1 MKLQNHLVAASF
13 FLFVAVLFFGLS
25 GNLEA
30 QSDWKKLWQMTVE
43 AAKKEG
49 EVVIYGPHNPN
60 YRPVWSLFQKSFP
73 AIKFSY
79 VPGRGAEHAE
89 RTLAE
94 RRAGKYIADIVMG
107 GSSTYAS
114 YSPETLESIRTLLV
128 LPEVI
133 DESAWWEQK
142 LSFSDPQNKYVLM
155 ITGEVGTRRGSYNT
169 KLVNPQEIQSW
180 RDLLKPKWKGKLGCF
195 DPRVSGGGGETFA
208 FFYHTPAL
216 GPDFIKRLLTE
227 TDMILTRDLVQGTD
241 WLAKGKILFYI
252 GSAQPIMRAKE
263 QGLPVDLLPH
273 PMKEG
278 EIMGGGS
285 CCIAYL
291 NRAPHPNAAKVFINW
306 VLSREGQTAWQKHL
320 ETNSLRTDIPK
331 SDLPPVLVPINGVRY
346 FMLNSSQYNSP
357 AVIKT
362 VRSFVNE
369 VLEERKKQR

>member
-1 MKLQNHLVAASF
+1 MKRLSF
-13 FLFVAVLFFGLS
+13 SAFSFFVAVSFFGLS

-30 QSDWKKLWQMTVE
+30 QSDWKKQWEKTVE

-73 AIKFSY
+73 EIKFNF
-79 VPGRGAEHAE
+79 VGGRGAEHAE
-89 RTLAE
+89 RILAE
-94 RRAGKYIADIVMG
+94 RRAGKYIVDLVMG

-114 YSPETLESIRTLLV
+114 YPSGTLEPIRPLLV
-128 LPEVI
+128 LPEVS
-133 DESAWWEQK
+133 DESVWWGEK
-142 LSFSDPQNKYVLM
+142 LSFSDPQNQLVL
-155 ITGEVGTRRGSYNT
+155 IVTGEVGTRRGSYNT
-169 KLVNPQEIQSW
+169 KLVTPQEIQSW

-273 PMKEG
+273 PMQEG

-285 CCIAYL
+285 CCLAYL

-306 VLSREGQTAWQKHL
+306 VLSREGQGAWQKHL

-331 SDLPPVLVPINGVRY
+331 SDLPPILVPIKGVRY

-357 AVIKT
+357 AMIKT
-362 VRSFVNE
+362 VRSLVNE